1 MEQIKEVVKKDP
13 TLDDTNDFTDW
24 ANAPTVQDLKQDYL
38 DAQSDQDAHIS
49 DVETWL
55 DNMNITGS
63 AKIKPVKNKS
73 SIVPKL
79 IRKQAEWRY
88 ASLSEPFLSTEDIFD
103 TAPATHEDKKSAIQN
118 GLVLN
123 NQFNTQLQK
132 VKFIDDFVRTVVDE
146 GTAIV
151 RVGWE
156 YQEETVEVEV
166 PDFTYTPSTDP
177 AVAQLHQQLH
187 GLMQQDPKKFEE
199 EVPPEVQEAHKL
211 SMESGQPIIATQ
223 TGSHMEDQV
232 NVLRNQPSIEVCGFR
247 NISIDPTCMGD
258 LEKAE
263 FVIYSF
269 ETSLSELEKEGKY
282 TNLDQINIEANS
294 ILGDPDH
301 YSEDDS
307 NFNFSDKPRQKFVA
321 YEYWGFWD
329 INDDGITKPIVAT
342 YVGDVMIRL
351 EENPFP
357 DQAIPFVSAQYLP
370 VRKSVYGE
378 PDGAL
383 LEDNQ
388 KIIGAVT
395 RGMIDIMAR
404 AANGQQG
411 NRKDALDVTNKR
423 KYDRGQDYEFNP
435 AVDPKQA
442 FHTHKFEEIPT
453 SAPFMI
459 QMQHSEAESLTGIK
473 AFSNSGLTG
482 DALGTSVGGI
492 KSALD
497 ASSKRELGILR
508 RLSECM
514 KQVARKIT
522 AMNAVFLSEEEV
534 VRITDEEFITVKRD
548 DLEGNFDIKL
558 TISTPEA
565 DEHKA
570 QELAFMLQTL
580 GNTVDPGMTTMILS
594 DIARL
599 RNMPELAKR
608 LELYKPQPDPI
619 AQEKAMLEV
628 ELLKAQIA
636 NENAKAHENNAN
648 GELDLAKTQET
659 LAKTANISSD
669 TDQKNLDFVEQENST
684 KHDREVDKIKSQS
697 EAQTKMKIVEGVM
710 KANQTNQ

>member
-24 ANAPTVQDLKQDYL
+24 ANAPTVKDLKQDYL

-49 DVETWL
+49 DVESWL
-55 DNMNITGS
+55 DNMNITGA
-63 AKIKPVKNKS
+63 AKITPVKNKS

-132 VKFIDDFVRTVVDE
+132 VKFIDEFVRTVVDE

-156 YQEETVEVEV
+156 YQEETVEVEI
-166 PDFTYTPSTDP
+166 PDFTFTPSNDP

-187 GLMQQDPKKFEE
+187 GLMQQDPEKFKT

-282 TNLDQINIEANS
+282 KNLDQINIEANS

-423 KYDRGQDYEFNP
+423 RYDRGQDYEFNP

-514 KQVARKIT
+514 KKAARKIT
-522 AMNAVFLSEEEV
+522 AMNAVFLSEEEI
-534 VRITDEEFITVKRD
+534 VRITDEEFVTVKRH

-580 GNTVDPGMTTMILS
+580 GNTVEPGMTTIILS

-619 AQEKAMLEV
+619 AQEKAMLEI
-628 ELLKAQIA
+628 ELLKAQIS

-710 KANQTNQ
+710 KANKTNQ